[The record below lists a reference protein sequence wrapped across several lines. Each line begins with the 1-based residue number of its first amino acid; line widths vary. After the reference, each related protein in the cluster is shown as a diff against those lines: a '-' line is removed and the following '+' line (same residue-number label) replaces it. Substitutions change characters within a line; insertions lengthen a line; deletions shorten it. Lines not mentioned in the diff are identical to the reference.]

1 MFPPQYY
8 YPVYIYLILIWSFV
22 QYFECSKKNVST
34 LLNYRRKSAAI
45 TLFAIFSSCFC
56 GIASH
61 FLALFWRYGELCTDI
76 LCLSKWNYVL

>member
-45 TLFAIFSSCFC
+45 TLFAI
-56 GIASH
+56 
-61 FLALFWRYGELCTDI
+61 LCNEI
-76 LCLSKWNYVL
+76 VPLP